1 MKRRYEILI
10 VAAAAATVA
19 ITALP
24 FSSSTLG
31 KVGPGTMQVSMAAVP
46 SGRTVLELPPLG
58 QVTAATHSAPTAVR
72 LRLEEIDVRAVRSLG
87 DPLGLPDQERLVA
100 AVSDDLPGLFRS
112 MVLRTLLI
120 SMAIGAAVG
129 AIAPRRR
136 STGTGTVVRR
146 VVAGAVVAPVAV
158 AALASSSLLGYD
170 TGAFDSPTLSGQL
183 SLVQPYLQDA
193 QGGITES
200 LTLIDERTRAL
211 SEQLVELYS
220 SATTNEIA
228 ATSGETVILHV
239 SDIHL
244 NPVGVSLAR
253 ELSETFGV
261 DAVLDTG
268 DLTSFGQEPEAAMLT
283 ELSEFDVPYL
293 FVAGNHDGSGA
304 RRRIAEIPGVTAID
318 KKIFEVGGVRILGI
332 DDPTQTALRTIPR
345 ATIQRTY
352 EAQYPLIERL
362 VARDQ
367 PDLLAVHN
375 PLQATPVLGKV
386 PAVAAGHRH
395 KFELGRV
402 DGTVVAVVGSSGATG
417 LGSLLVETG
426 EPYSFELLRF
436 VDGELVAV
444 DSLQLRGT
452 NGEFD
457 SRRRLVR
464 PEVDLDD
471 DPGIVDDL
479 VIEPSL
485 EDVGPAGEG

>member
-19 ITALP
+19 IAALP

-31 KVGPGTMQVSMAAVP
+31 RVGPGTMQVSLAAGS

-72 LRLEEIDVRAVRSLG
+72 LRLEEIDVRAVRELG
-87 DPLGLPDQERLVA
+87 DPLGLPDQERLIA

-120 SMAIGAAVG
+120 SMVIGAAVG
-129 AIAPRRR
+129 AIAPRRQ
-136 STGTGTVVRR
+136 STGTVVRR

-158 AALASSSLLGYD
+158 AALAGSSLLGYD

-200 LTLIDERTRAL
+200 LTLIDQRTRAL
-211 SEQLVELYS
+211 SERLVELYS

-244 NPVGVSLAR
+244 NPIGVSLAR

-268 DLTSFGQEPEAAMLT
+268 DLTSFGQEPEAATLT
-283 ELSEFDVPYL
+283 ELSTFDVPYL

-318 KKIFEVGGVRILGI
+318 KKIFEVAGVRILGI

-375 PLQATPVLGKV
+375 PLQATPVLGEV

-417 LGSLLVETG
+417 LGSLLVETD

-485 EDVGPAGEG
+485 EDVGPTDER